1 MHKTQRIW
9 QDVELILP
17 DEKNNIK
24 DMFPKNMFPTEVYG
38 TRESIEC
45 VYFITLVFIFEFSY
59 LKIWNLYSLENC
71 YGENDYK
78 TYQ

>member
-1 MHKTQRIW
+1 
-9 QDVELILP
+9 
-17 DEKNNIK
+17 
-24 DMFPKNMFPTEVYG
+24 MFPKNMFPTEVYG